1 MTILNALPS
10 EVAAVVA
17 TIDPD
22 AYTAATTVS
31 DYADMGKFERV
42 MFILQVGTMATNAT
56 LDAVVKQATDSSGT
70 GAKNL
75 TTSKAITQLTQP
87 VTQEAGKATWKMQA
101 SWLMGARLN
110 ENEAISLVIGL
121 SPEQARQQ
129 LSEQTPIA
137 GNAEI
142 RMNPEWWPRLPV
154 LPFRIKLINLLENV
168 PINN

>member
-75 TTSKAITQLTQP
+75 TTSKAITQLTQAGSDSDKQVIINVLAEDLDMDNNFDHVALS
-87 VTQEAGKATWKMQA
+87 VTGAAAA
-101 SWLMGARLN
+101 SDYGVVALGFNPKNGPASDNDL
-110 ENEAISLVIGL
+110 ASVD
-121 SPEQARQQ
+121 
-129 LSEQTPIA
+129 
-137 GNAEI
+137 EI
-142 RMNPEWWPRLPV
+142 V
-154 LPFRIKLINLLENV
+154 S
-168 PINN
+168 